1 MSPELAPDREVRSG
15 FLLGLG
21 CVVALVVGALAF
33 FGRTHPSAARPG
45 EATRATDAKT
55 IRTKAG
61 HPVRS
66 SAKIRLDEAGNI
78 LPDAPELGP
87 RFLEDWEEAKQ
98 DEFLTWVKESGFA
111 DESRLFGVSKAAEDV
126 LEAMIKEPR
135 WARSEQELETL
146 KQSWTAA
153 NQEERRLIRERYEG
167 LHGQLFDEAR
177 RRLSALR

>member
-1 MSPELAPDREVRSG
+1 MSPEPATDREVRSG

-33 FGRTHPSAARPG
+33 FGRPHPSAARPG
-45 EATRATDAKT
+45 EAARATDART

-61 HPVRS
+61 HAVRS
-66 SAKIRLDEAGNI
+66 SAKIRLDEAGNV

-98 DEFLTWVKESGFA
+98 DEFLAWVKVSGFA
-111 DESRLFGVSKAAEDV
+111 DESRLFGISKAAEDV
-126 LEAMIKEPR
+126 FEAMIKEPR
-135 WARSEQELETL
+135 WAGSEQELEAL
-146 KQSWTAA
+146 KQSWPAA

-167 LHGQLFDEAR
+167 LHVQLFDEAR
-177 RRLSALR
+177 RRLAALR

>member
-33 FGRTHPSAARPG
+33 FGRPHPSAARAG
-45 EATRATDAKT
+45 EAARATDART

-66 SAKIRLDEAGNI
+66 SAKIRLDEAGNV

-98 DEFLTWVKESGFA
+98 DEFLAWVKESGFA

-146 KQSWTAA
+146 KQSWPAA

>member
-1 MSPELAPDREVRSG
+1 MSQELAPDREVRSG

-33 FGRTHPSAARPG
+33 FGRSHPSVARRGEVPG
-45 EATRATDAKT
+45 STEART
-55 IRTKAG
+55 IRTRTG

-66 SAKIRLDEAGNI
+66 SAKIRLDEAGNV

-87 RFLEDWEEAKQ
+87 RFLEDWKEAKE
-98 DEFLTWVKESGFA
+98 DDFLAWIKESGFA

-135 WARSEQELETL
+135 WARFEQELETL
-146 KQSWTAA
+146 ERSWPEADQA
-153 NQEERRLIRERYEG
+153 ERRLIRERYEG

>member
-33 FGRTHPSAARPG
+33 FGRPHPSAARAG
-45 EATRATDAKT
+45 EAARATDART

-66 SAKIRLDEAGNI
+66 SAKIRLDEAGNV

-98 DEFLTWVKESGFA
+98 DEFLAWVKESGFA

-146 KQSWTAA
+146 KQSWPAA

-177 RRLSALR
+177 RRLAALR

>member
-1 MSPELAPDREVRSG
+1 MPLEPTTDREVRSG

-33 FGRTHPSAARPG
+33 FGRTHPSAAGRR
-45 EATRATDAKT
+45 EATRATGART
-55 IRTKAG
+55 VRTKAG

-87 RFLEDWEEAKQ
+87 RFLEEWKEAKE
-98 DEFLTWVKESGFA
+98 DEFLAWIKESGFA

-126 LEAMIKEPR
+126 LETMIKEPR
-135 WARSEQELETL
+135 WARFEEELETL
-146 KQSWTAA
+146 KQSWAAA

>member
-33 FGRTHPSAARPG
+33 FGRTHSSAARPG

>member
-1 MSPELAPDREVRSG
+1 MSLELAPDREVRSG

>member
-1 MSPELAPDREVRSG
+1 MSQELAPDREVRSG

-33 FGRTHPSAARPG
+33 FGRPHPSAARAG
-45 EATRATDAKT
+45 EAARATDART
-55 IRTKAG
+55 VRTKAG

-66 SAKIRLDEAGNI
+66 SAKIRLDEAGNV

-111 DESRLFGVSKAAEDV
+111 DQSRLFGVSKAAEDV

-146 KQSWTAA
+146 KQSWPAA

-177 RRLSALR
+177 RRLAALR

>member
-1 MSPELAPDREVRSG
+1 MPPEPTTDRAVRSG

-33 FGRTHPSAARPG
+33 FGRPHPSAARPG
-45 EATRATDAKT
+45 EAIRATDAKT
-55 IRTKAG
+55 IRTRAG

-66 SAKIRLDEAGNI
+66 SAKIRLDEAGNV

-87 RFLEDWEEAKQ
+87 RFLEDWEEAKR
-98 DEFLTWVKESGFA
+98 DEFLTWLKESGFA
-111 DESRLFGVSKAAEDV
+111 DESRLLGVSKAAENV

-135 WARSEQELETL
+135 WARFEQELETL
-146 KQSWTAA
+146 KQSWPAA

-167 LHGQLFDEAR
+167 LTVELIDEAR

>member
-33 FGRTHPSAARPG
+33 FGRTHPSAAGPG
-45 EATRATDAKT
+45 QAARATDART
-55 IRTKAG
+55 VRTKAG

-66 SAKIRLDEAGNI
+66 SAKIRLDEAGNV

-87 RFLEDWEEAKQ
+87 RFLEDWEEARGG
-98 DEFLTWVKESGFA
+98 EFLAWLKESGFA

-146 KQSWTAA
+146 KQSWPAA

-167 LHGQLFDEAR
+167 LSVQLFDEAR

>member
-1 MSPELAPDREVRSG
+1 MPPEPTTDRAVRSG

-33 FGRTHPSAARPG
+33 FGRPHPSAARPS

-61 HPVRS
+61 HAVRS

-87 RFLEDWEEAKQ
+87 RFLEDWEEAKR
-98 DEFLTWVKESGFA
+98 DEFLTWLKESGFA
-111 DESRLFGVSKAAEDV
+111 DESRLLGVSKAAENV

-135 WARSEQELETL
+135 WARFEQELETL
-146 KQSWTAA
+146 KQSWPAA

-167 LHGQLFDEAR
+167 LTVELIDEAR
-177 RRLSALR
+177 RRFSALR

>member
-1 MSPELAPDREVRSG
+1 
-15 FLLGLG
+15 
-21 CVVALVVGALAF
+21 LAF
-33 FGRTHPSAARPG
+33 FGRTHPSAAGRR

-55 IRTKAG
+55 VRTKAG

-87 RFLEDWEEAKQ
+87 RFLEDWEEAKG
-98 DEFLTWVKESGFA
+98 DEFLAWLKESGFA

-126 LEAMIKEPR
+126 LEAMMKEPR
-135 WARSEQELETL
+135 WARFEQELASL
-146 KQSWTAA
+146 KQSWPAA
-153 NQEERRLIRERYEG
+153 NQEERRLIRERYES
-167 LHGQLFDEAR
+167 LSVQLFDEAR

>member
-33 FGRTHPSAARPG
+33 FGRTHPSAAGPG
-45 EATRATDAKT
+45 QAARATDART
-55 IRTKAG
+55 VRTKAG

-66 SAKIRLDEAGNI
+66 SAKIRLDEAGNV

-98 DEFLTWVKESGFA
+98 DEFLAWVKESGFA

-126 LEAMIKEPR
+126 LETMIKEPR

-146 KQSWTAA
+146 KQSWPAA

-177 RRLSALR
+177 RRLAALR

>member
-1 MSPELAPDREVRSG
+1 MSPEPATDREVRSG

-33 FGRTHPSAARPG
+33 FGRPHPSAVRPG
-45 EATRATDAKT
+45 EAARATDAKT
-55 IRTKAG
+55 VRTKAG

-98 DEFLTWVKESGFA
+98 DEFLTWLKESGFA
-111 DESRLFGVSKAAEDV
+111 DESRLLGVSKAAEGV

-135 WARSEQELETL
+135 WAGSEQELETL
-146 KQSWTAA
+146 KQSWPAA

-167 LHGQLFDEAR
+167 LTVELIDEAR
-177 RRLSALR
+177 RRFSALR